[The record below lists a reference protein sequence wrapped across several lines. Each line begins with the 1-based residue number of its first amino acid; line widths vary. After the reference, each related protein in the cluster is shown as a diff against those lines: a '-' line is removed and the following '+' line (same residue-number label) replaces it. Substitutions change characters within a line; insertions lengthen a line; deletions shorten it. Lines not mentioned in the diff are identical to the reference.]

1 MLHSPNLS
9 QTISYFAQNG
19 GVESLP
25 SPFSSRKRTDQN
37 CPIVEILH
45 FRSKLSCWWQR
56 FKTPK
61 TVVVVPLGGWTTH
74 KSANR
79 CCSSN
84 IQLATAAAI
93 GPLQSGSRSFRGGAN
108 LRLLFQPIVFAT
120 NHQQQQQQ
128 PDCE

>member
-84 IQLATAAAI
+84 IQLATAPAI
-93 GPLQSGSRSFRGGAN
+93 GPLQSGSRSFRGGCQFEAPFSTHC
-108 LRLLFQPIVFAT
+108 LRDKPPTTTTAT
-120 NHQQQQQQ
+120 GL
-128 PDCE
+128 